1 MKFSLSR
8 FESRTIIIAVI
19 GMLGF
24 GYWLTRDDLFS
35 AQTNQGI
42 EIGKFKAVVKNVK
55 SRTSNSFVWDSAYED
70 LPIYQ
75 RQNIFTGPDSEAEIE
90 LESGSK
96 LFVKPNSLI
105 RLVTKNGGIQL
116 DLKYGQLE
124 SQLSKTEKLIISD
137 GETKTEVRAENKE
150 SRVALTR
157 KKQESAK
164 IRSLAG
170 SVQVKSGKTEIKLSK
185 PNDEARIK
193 VGRVESPTATT
204 KLTAITADNQSFL
217 RYRPEDP
224 IYLQWLTT
232 NPSVHNRM
240 TVAED
245 AALTIVK
252 KAEIVKGDRY
262 TITKEFADRKY
273 FWKLEAVDDNQKV
286 ISQLPI
292 QSFSIKTVAIPEIS
306 SPENKA
312 TLKYG
317 SDTSVSPVPL
327 ELKGN
332 SFITTFHIEIASD
345 EKFQNVVFKEK
356 TQKASITSTGLTT
369 GKYYAR
375 VSGEG

>member
-8 FESRTIIIAVI
+8 LESRTIIIAVI

-35 AQTNQGI
+35 EQNNQGI
-42 EIGKFKAVVKNVK
+42 EIGKFKSVVKNVK

-124 SQLSKTEKLIISD
+124 SQLAKTEKLIISD

-164 IRSLAG
+164 IRSLVG

-193 VGRVESPTATT
+193 VGRVESPTVTA
-204 KLTAITADNQSFL
+204 KLTPITADNQSFL

-224 IYLQWLTT
+224 IYLQWMTT

-245 AALTIVK
+245 SALTIIK
-252 KAEIVKGDRY
+252 KSELVKGDRY
-262 TITKEFADRKY
+262 TISKDFVDRKY
-273 FWKLEAVDDNQKV
+273 FWKLEAVDESQKV
-286 ISQLPI
+286 IAQLPI
-292 QSFSIKTVAIPEIS
+292 H
-306 SPENKA
+306 
-312 TLKYG
+312 LK
-317 SDTSVSPVPL
+317 
-327 ELKGN
+327 
-332 SFITTFHIEIASD
+332 IA
-345 EKFQNVVFKEK
+345 
-356 TQKASITSTGLTT
+356 
-369 GKYYAR
+369 R
-375 VSGEG
+375 P